1 MRGHAPLFTQSF
13 THLFVPLPEPIDMT
27 AKQRYAQAMEWLYLA
42 CIILAGTAMVVI
54 TLIIPFGVFM
64 RYVMN
69 NPQSWPEPA
78 SVVMMV
84 MFSFVGGAAVY
95 RANVHV
101 AVEALLNAVS
111 TANKRRMLRGVDLCM
126 GAMSLFMAIC
136 GVQLCRITWNQSMAE
151 FPGLPV
157 GAVYSPIP
165 VAGVLTLLFLIERVW
180 VGDPPA
186 SSVMYSDAPA
196 GLE

>member
-1 MRGHAPLFTQSF
+1 
-13 THLFVPLPEPIDMT
+13 MT
-27 AKQRYAQAMEWLYLA
+27 AKQRYAQAMECLYLA
-42 CIILAGTAMVVI
+42 CIILSGTAMVVI

-64 RYVMN
+64 RYVMDS
-69 NPQSWPEPA
+69 PQSWPEPA
-78 SVVMMV
+78 AAVMMV

-111 TANKRRMLRGVDLCM
+111 AGQKRAMLWGVDACI
-126 GAMSLFMAIC
+126 AATSLFMAVY

-157 GAVYSPIP
+157 GLVYSPIP

-180 VGDPPA
+180 VGDPPKT
-186 SSVMYSDAPA
+186 SVMYSDAPA

>member
-1 MRGHAPLFTQSF
+1 MS
-13 THLFVPLPEPIDMT
+13 
-27 AKQRYAQAMEWLYLA
+27 AKQRYAQAMEHLYLA
-42 CIILAGTAMVVI
+42 CIVLSGLAIVVI

-101 AVEALLNAVS
+101 AVEALLNAVNPG
-111 TANKRRMLRGVDLCM
+111 TKKMMLWGVDLCM
-126 GAMSLFMAIC
+126 AATAIFMTGYGAH
-136 GVQLCRITWNQSMAE
+136 LCQITWNQSMAE
-151 FPGLPV
+151 FPALPV
-157 GAVYSPIP
+157 GVVYMPIP
-165 VAGVLTLLFLIERVW
+165 VAGFLTLLFLIERVW
-180 VGDPPA
+180 VGDPPPT
-186 SSVMYSDAPA
+186 SVMYSDAA
-196 GLE
+196 SELE

>member
-1 MRGHAPLFTQSF
+1 
-13 THLFVPLPEPIDMT
+13 MT

-42 CIILAGTAMVVI
+42 CVILSGTALVVI
-54 TLIIPFGVFM
+54 TLMIPFGVFM

-69 NPQSWPEPA
+69 DPQSWPEPA
-78 SVVMMV
+78 SVVLMV
-84 MFSFVGGAAVY
+84 MFSFIGGAAVY

-101 AVEALLNAVS
+101 AVEALLNAVKPDQ
-111 TANKRRMLRGVDLCM
+111 KRRMLHGVDLCM
-126 GAMSLFMAIC
+126 GAMSLFMAVY

-157 GAVYSPIP
+157 GLVYSPIP

-180 VGDPPA
+180 AGKPPA
-186 SSVMYSDAPA
+186 TSVMYSDAA
-196 GLE
+196 AELE

>member
-1 MRGHAPLFTQSF
+1 
-13 THLFVPLPEPIDMT
+13 MT
-27 AKQRYAQAMEWLYLA
+27 PKQRYVQLMEWLYIA
-42 CIILAGTAMVVI
+42 CIVLSGTALVVI
-54 TLIIPFGVFM
+54 TLIIPAGVFM
-64 RYVMN
+64 RYVMG

-84 MFSFVGGAAVY
+84 MFSFIGGAAIY

-111 TANKRRMLRGVDLCM
+111 AGQKRVMLWGVDVCM
-126 GAMSLFMAIC
+126 GAMALFMTVY

-157 GAVYSPIP
+157 GLVYSPIP
-165 VAGVLTLLFLIERVW
+165 VAGMLTLLFLIERVW
-180 VGDPPA
+180 AGQPPA
-186 SSVMYSDAPA
+186 TSFMYSDAA
-196 GLE
+196 SELE